1 MRRILLLIFALSAIL
16 ALSAQSNLNI
26 NGLNEAQFI
35 YRDAADSLNIY
46 FKDSFAMNLA
56 YKDFGFGM
64 KFIAELPKYSTNQSE
79 LVGDMAPADLKLAW
93 EELYLSYEQGPWM
106 ARGGTLYETFGSGL
120 VFRSYEDKEFDLDH
134 RLSGFHF
141 RYDDAIRIKALY
153 GANASPLNDN
163 ALDLSYGLDLEYPL
177 DFFTL
182 GAAAVGYRNLTPFNN
197 YSQTDIFSGR
207 LGINQGPFSAKAE
220 YASRELYKRG
230 NTALGPISGSAI
242 YASADLSLGPVL
254 LGVAYKNYDQFQF
267 RQQDVPLANYHG
279 ETLADNQASA
289 LDEIG
294 LQGWSNVAIN
304 DSWSLDLNYAEAWNQ
319 DESKR
324 MNDAYAA
331 LEYSGDAL
339 SGGLSWSHVEKTGSD
354 LNGLGQS
361 ISYWQ
366 REITPAFHAN
376 FPAWGKA
383 LGLTGEFK
391 QVDKENL
398 DATAGDYV
406 LKGHYEPK
414 LQADI
419 ALGKV
424 SLSLGAQSEWEDF
437 SAIME
442 SRYWANAEARISLF
456 DHSDILVFAG
466 REAGGKV
473 CRNGMCRYVAPFS
486 GLRVELA
493 TRF

>member
-35 YRDAADSLNIY
+35 YRDAADSLKIY
-46 FKDSFAMNLA
+46 FHNSFAMNLA

-64 KFIAELPKYSTNQSE
+64 KFIAELPKYGMDQA
-79 LVGDMAPADLKLAW
+79 DMIDDLRPINIKMAW
-93 EELYLSYEQGPWM
+93 EELYLSYEKGPWM
-106 ARGGTLYETFGSGL
+106 TRAGTIYETFGSGL
-120 VFRSYEDKEFDLDH
+120 VFRSYEDKEFDMDH

-141 RYDDAIRIKALY
+141 RYDDDFRIKAVY
-153 GANASPLNDN
+153 GAIQNVKNPSILE
-163 ALDLSYGLDLEYPL
+163 LGYGLDLEFPIR
-177 DFFTL
+177 FFTV
-182 GAAAVGYRNLTPFNN
+182 GASMAGFRNTTALNI
-197 YSQTDIFSGR
+197 YDQTEIFSGR
-207 LGINQGPFSAKAE
+207 FGMNYGPLSAKAE
-220 YASRELYKRG
+220 YATRDLYKV
-230 NTALGPISGSAI
+230 AQPESGSAI
-242 YASADLSLGPVL
+242 YTNANLSFGPVL
-254 LGVAYKNYDQFQF
+254 LGAAYKNYDQFQF

-279 ETLADNQASA
+279 ETLADNQPSA

-294 LQGWSNVAIN
+294 LQGWSNVTIN
-304 DSWSLDLNYAEAWNQ
+304 ECLSLDLNYAEAWNK
-319 DESKR
+319 DKSKH
-324 MNDAYAA
+324 MNDGYAA
-331 LEYSGDAL
+331 LEYSQGDL
-339 SGGLSWSHVEKTGSD
+339 SAGFSWSHVEKIEEDDSHWAD
-354 LNGLGQS
+354 QWL
-361 ISYWQ
+361 
-366 REITPAFHAN
+366 REVTPAFHAG

-391 QVDKENL
+391 LVDKESL
-398 DATAGDYV
+398 DATAGDYA

-419 ALGKV
+419 ALGNV